1 MVDIKNLVVVGAG
14 QMGHGIGQMA
24 LMAGYNVTLVDIKD
38 EFVDKG
44 WNKIDEGMKKLEA
57 KGTLP
62 EGKSATDFMANCKK
76 STDLASAIKD
86 ADIMIEAVIEK
97 MEVKQQVFKT
107 CGENAPPHCILASN
121 TSTMSIT
128 DIGKESGR
136 PDKCIGMHFFNPVPL
151 MRLIEVI
158 YSEHSSDESINIG
171 MEFAKSIPC
180 LRGERSIAKVLKDRP
195 GFICNRV
202 TAPPQIYQNYVFDRI
217 ADEGFSWDQLDNDA
231 RTGPMSITVLADY
244 IGIDVLY
251 HGQIYYSKTLSPDFA
266 PGKVITK
273 LYNEGKLGMK
283 TGQGFRDWSKGRPQ
297 PDKSAGKARIYKM
310 KYPIAIMLNE
320 ACRLLEEG
328 VTTSWEV
335 IDKTIMAGMN
345 MPGPMAP
352 NVNTWQ
358 KQVEV
363 LNELVELT
371 GKEYFKPCE
380 LLKSGKWV
388 DMK

>member
-1 MVDIKNLVVVGAG
+1 MVNIKNVVVVGAG

-24 LMAGYNVTLVDIKD
+24 LMAGYNVTMVDVKD
-38 EFVDKG
+38 EYVDKG
-44 WNKIDEGMKKLEA
+44 WSKIDEGIKKIEA
-57 KGTLP
+57 KGGLP
-62 EGKSATDFMANCKK
+62 GGKTAADLMTNCKK
-76 STDLASAIKD
+76 STDLASAVKD
-86 ADIMIEAVIEK
+86 ADIMIEAVVERLEI
-97 MEVKQQVFKT
+97 KQEVFKN
-107 CGENAPPHCILASN
+107 CGDNAPSHCILASN

-180 LRGERSIAKVLKDRP
+180 LRGERYIAKVLKDRP

-202 TAPPQIYQNYVFDRI
+202 TAPAQIYQNYVFDK
-217 ADEGFSWDQLDNDA
+217 AVDEGFSWDQLDNDS
-231 RTGPMSITVLADY
+231 RSGPMSMTVLADY
-244 IGIDVLY
+244 VGIDVLY
-251 HGQIYYSKTLSPDFA
+251 HGQMYYSKTLSPDFA

-273 LYNEGKLGMK
+273 LFNEGKLGMK

-297 PDKSAGKARIYKM
+297 VDKKAGKARINKM

-320 ACRLLEEG
+320 ACRVLEEG
-328 VTTSWEV
+328 ITTSWEV
-335 IDKTIMAGMN
+335 IDETLKAGMN
-345 MPGPMAP
+345 MPGPMAA
-352 NVNTWQ
+352 NVNNWQ
-358 KQVEV
+358 NQVEV

-388 DMK
+388 EMK